1 MESERGD
8 EGDDQRP
15 EERRRRRRERERGKT
30 SGVASHFLSLGKCGV
45 LAG

>member
-15 EERRRRRRERERGKT
+15 EERRRRRREREREREGRRVESPLT
-30 SGVASHFLSLGKCGV
+30 FSLLASAVC
-45 LAG
+45 